1 MTTSRAKMK
10 CLTIVAELVVEQRIL
25 DNLVDCGARG
35 WTVTSAR
42 GAGPSHRQISDFEG
56 GNSRID
62 VIVDEATAN
71 KVWQLLER
79 DYFPNFA
86 VTAWLTDVEV
96 ARPERYESV
105 SD

>member
-1 MTTSRAKMK
+1 MK

-25 DNLVDCGARG
+25 TDLVNCGARG
-35 WTVTSAR
+35 WTVTNAR
-42 GAGPSHRQISDFEG
+42 GAGPKHRQISDFEG

-62 VIVDEATAN
+62 VIVDETTAEN
-71 KVWQLLER
+71 VWQLLER